1 MASVNITEEIYIHES
16 NISLDGAEDI
26 VDLIENNSIDIV
38 EVLALLNWELP
49 DFQEAARQLDIELL
63 AGLGGIS
70 SGDALYQ
77 SFKKLDNYEK
87 RVFMTYIADCVVGY
101 HDIQKSEMPNELR

>member
-16 NISLDGAEDI
+16 DISLEGAEDI

-49 DFQEAARQLDIELL
+49 NFQEAARQLDIEYLPFTTTG
-63 AGLGGIS
+63 AGLLHI
-70 SGDALYQ
+70 
-77 SFKKLDNYEK
+77 FKKMEATEQREFLSMITDSIISYYK
-87 RVFMTYIADCVVGY
+87 TDLTFAYPSD
-101 HDIQKSEMPNELR
+101 L